1 MGRLRRSGYS
11 IGIALTVF
19 VYLSLPT
26 LRQLYGP
33 VVNIPVYAIIALLAG
48 GITWEVLGKLSTDS
62 PSEKTVLWID
72 DELSA
77 SEDLPDDV
85 EVNVGVDDE
94 LNRLREE
101 R

>member
-33 VVNIPVYAIIALLAG
+33 VVNIPVYAVIALLAG

-72 DELSA
+72 DELAA

-94 LNRLREE
+94 LNRLRDEM
-101 R
+101 

>member
-1 MGRLRRSGYS
+1 MGRLRRLGYS
-11 IGIALTVF
+11 IGIALMVF
-19 VYLSLPT
+19 SYLSLPT

-33 VVNIPVYAIIALLAG
+33 VVNIPVYAAIALLAG
-48 GITWEVLGKLSTDS
+48 GVTWEILSKLSTDS
-62 PSEKTVLWID
+62 SSEKTVLWIN

-94 LNRLREE
+94 INRLREE
-101 R
+101 Q